1 LIIINYD
8 FISGN
13 EVSYIEGKKLKDDFE
28 TNVLDFFNFD
38 IKPNVVVLKK
48 DGSYINK
55 EELLKN
61 NGSYTKKEIRKSHNI
76 IKLLKSGYLDFKID
90 KYNENEE
97 ISSVFEK

>member
-1 LIIINYD
+1 
-8 FISGN
+8 
-13 EVSYIEGKKLKDDFE
+13 
-28 TNVLDFFNFD
+28 
-38 IKPNVVVLKK
+38 
-48 DGSYINK
+48 
-55 EELLKN
+55 LLKN